1 MKKIKSDKT
10 KKKNNK
16 LIKWFKK
23 RLKSKKL
30 QFNLG
35 ETIIFMLIT
44 FSFGLVLGG
53 VVMYGKGFFGHHTTS
68 TMNEFISTYS
78 DIVNNYYEDVNEDEL
93 LEAGI
98 NGMLRKLG
106 DPYTVFMSKNQADDF
121 NESVEGIYHGIGA
134 QIKYDDKFEH
144 VLIGEVFENSPAE
157 QAGLMTDDEL
167 IKVNGESIEKMS
179 LSKISSIVKGEDG
192 TEVELTI
199 LRDGEEK
206 ILKIKRGS
214 VDNISVEGKVIEKDN
229 QKIGYL
235 AITVFAANTFDQFK
249 KELESLEAQKI
260 DSLIIDVR
268 GNSGGY
274 LTTVTDMLSMFT
286 KKDEII
292 YKLKTKDKLEVIR
305 DKTDEHR
312 DYRIVI
318 LANSGSASA
327 SEVLTG
333 CLKETY
339 GAKVV
344 GTKTFGKGKVQKLYS
359 LSSGAVVKYT
369 YQEWLT
375 PEGNYIDSV
384 GIEPDY
390 EIKYELN
397 KDKDNQLDKAL
408 EVITK
413 EEW

>member
-1 MKKIKSDKT
+1 MKNINTRLQEMTNKLSSKELFESNGLGNEINFHVFDYDPEDEYIVRDYLDNYLLKKTKLNIKVFDIYEIIIEILKEKGFLEKCFDYEKKKGAKYLNQIISKTIGIGSSNDLIMKKIKSDKT

-23 RLKSKKL
+23 KLKSKKL

-179 LSKISSIVKGEDG
+179 FS
-192 TEVELTI
+192 
-199 LRDGEEK
+199 
-206 ILKIKRGS
+206 
-214 VDNISVEGKVIEKDN
+214 
-229 QKIGYL
+229 
-235 AITVFAANTFDQFK
+235 
-249 KELESLEAQKI
+249 
-260 DSLIIDVR
+260 
-268 GNSGGY
+268 
-274 LTTVTDMLSMFT
+274 
-286 KKDEII
+286 
-292 YKLKTKDKLEVIR
+292 
-305 DKTDEHR
+305 
-312 DYRIVI
+312 
-318 LANSGSASA
+318 
-327 SEVLTG
+327 
-333 CLKETY
+333 
-339 GAKVV
+339 
-344 GTKTFGKGKVQKLYS
+344 
-359 LSSGAVVKYT
+359 
-369 YQEWLT
+369 
-375 PEGNYIDSV
+375 
-384 GIEPDY
+384 
-390 EIKYELN
+390 
-397 KDKDNQLDKAL
+397 
-408 EVITK
+408 
-413 EEW
+413 